1 MIHINLKEKC
11 LVNSENGDIVRPT
24 CWDHLAPYHSMLCG
38 RGHKAAAQSLL
49 EDVFRG
55 EKVITK
61 MIEKHQK
68 HFGEMETEKKLD

>member
-1 MIHINLKEKC
+1 
-11 LVNSENGDIVRPT
+11 
-24 CWDHLAPYHSMLCG
+24 MLCG